1 MRVVVAV
8 VVMICL
14 TTTRSTAQDTGR
26 AGAGA
31 SHPDTTHHDSLPPV
45 PTPAQLRYTRG
56 FSRAARGVS
65 QIKVGIELFN
75 RAQSSPDS
83 AQRHNAGR
91 VLGGYCGTG
100 AQFLRG
106 GRAQTLPTAYDPP
119 IRTAAKDLI
128 QKIDTVIAYTPTCER
143 QAMKA
148 PVPVVTELV
157 RRLRLYEGAV
167 AAFRTAL
174 SPPQLPPPSP
184 LQH

>member
-1 MRVVVAV
+1 M
-8 VVMICL
+8 L
-14 TTTRSTAQDTGR
+14 FRS
-26 AGAGA
+26 
-31 SHPDTTHHDSLPPV
+31 
-45 PTPAQLRYTRG
+45 
-56 FSRAARGVS
+56 
-65 QIKVGIELFN
+65 
-75 RAQSSPDS
+75 
-83 AQRHNAGR
+83 
-91 VLGGYCGTG
+91 
-100 AQFLRG
+100 
-106 GRAQTLPTAYDPP
+106 LPTAYDPP

-128 QKIDTVIAYTPTCER
+128 QKIDTVISYTPTCER